1 MFYLIDFA
9 DKTEG
14 LYTLLEKRGEPKN
27 LIEGPTLPRNLMIV
41 TDPDLES
48 YSTLVPSQFRSD
60 YTPIT
65 LDTVRQGWTSV
76 DAAKTT
82 RHLMLV
88 GGMWEVGAVVRKM
101 HKGCFELSLS
111 SGDRLY
117 VSELGL
123 GEPDD

>member
-1 MFYLIDFA
+1 MFYLIDFE
-9 DKTEG
+9 DRTEG
-14 LYTLLEKRGEPKN
+14 LYTLLEKRGEPTK

-48 YSTLVPSQFRSD
+48 YSTLVPSKFRAD
-60 YTPIT
+60 YAPIT
-65 LDTVRQGWTSV
+65 TDAVRQGWTSV

-82 RHLMLV
+82 RHIILV
-88 GGMWEVGAVVRKM
+88 GGMWEVGALVRKM